1 MLNMTEKSSMHSL
14 DSESASHESDRPK
27 PGSSLFI
34 QTLKQAAL
42 RISEIRRGK
51 SLQTRELVA
60 LLASHAARNRR
71 IVQPRAM
78 MRMCLPVI
86 SDKVT
91 VRITIK
97 N

>member
-1 MLNMTEKSSMHSL
+1 MLNMNEKSSMRPLVSG
-14 DSESASHESDRPK
+14 SPSPECDRLT
-27 PGSSLFI
+27 PGSFLFI

-51 SLQTRELVA
+51 SLQTRELVG
-60 LLASHAARNRR
+60 LLACHAARNRR
-71 IVQPRAM
+71 MVQPRAM
-78 MRMCLPVI
+78 MRMCLPVR

-91 VRITIK
+91 VKVTIK